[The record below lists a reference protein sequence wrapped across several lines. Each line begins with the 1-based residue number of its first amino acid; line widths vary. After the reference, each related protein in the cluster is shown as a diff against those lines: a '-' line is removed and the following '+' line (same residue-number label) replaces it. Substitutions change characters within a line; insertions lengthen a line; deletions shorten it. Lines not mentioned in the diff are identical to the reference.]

1 MQETD
6 GAELAVT
13 VLAASG
19 VELAFMLHGAHIDPI
34 YQACLE
40 HGIRIVSVRH
50 EAAAGHA
57 AEGYARAG
65 RRLGVALVTAGPGV
79 TNVVTSI
86 ANANLDR
93 TPVLYLAGGAS
104 AAEDEANA
112 LQSGVDQVALARP
125 VTKWAHRVV
134 TTGEIPRL
142 VAQAIRIATTPPAG
156 PVFLEIPADVLH
168 GRADGNLLRT
178 ADGTELAARICPSV
192 QDIEAA
198 LQLLRAAERPAVMAG
213 GDVYASGAWDELRA
227 FASSASLPVF
237 AQYEALGIVPPD
249 DPLWA
254 GTLWQLPLLPRPLQ
268 PDLVLALGVRFGWHA
283 PGFLTL
289 TEAEVVHIEVDPREI
304 GRPRPPRLAI
314 IADCREALDQLTEQV
329 KLAGP
334 FPDRSAWARDVRA
347 AISEGIAAAAV
358 MPPGAVAGI
367 HPYQAAKVI
376 CGELGPDAIIVGDGA
391 FVKHWFDDVIAP
403 SRPGSYFT
411 HGSLGAMGIGL
422 GLAIGARLACP
433 DRTVACVTGDGSA
446 GFSIAEFDTMV
457 RRGIP
462 VVAIVLNNSS
472 WGEPV
477 MPARSGASYPTVGT
491 DLSGTSYAAVAAG
504 FGAFARSVER
514 LEDLAPAI
522 RAAISSGKPACVDV
536 RIAPGFQRAFSMRA
550 LRMS

>member
-13 VLAASG
+13 ALAASG

-79 TNVVTSI
+79 TNIVTSM

-93 TPVLYLAGGAS
+93 TPVLYLAGGAT

-142 VAQAIRIATTPPAG
+142 VAQAVRIATTPPAG

-168 GRADGNLLRT
+168 GRAGGILLRAT
-178 ADGTELAARICPSV
+178 NGTEVAARICPSV
-192 QDIEAA
+192 QDIDAA

-213 GDVYASGAWDELRA
+213 GDVYASGAWNQLRA

-283 PGFLTL
+283 PGFRTL
-289 TEAEVVHIEVDPREI
+289 TEAEIVHIEVDPREI

-314 IADCREALDQLTEQV
+314 IADCREALDQLTERV

-334 FPDRSAWARDVRA
+334 FPDRSGWARDVRA
-347 AISEGIAAAAV
+347 AISEGIAAAV

-367 HPYQAAKVI
+367 HPYQAAKII
-376 CGELGPDAIIVGDGA
+376 CGELGRDAVIVGDGA

-462 VVAIVLNNSS
+462 VVVIVLNNSS

-522 RAAISSGKPACVDV
+522 RDAISSGKPACVDV
-536 RIAPGFQRAFSMRA
+536 RIAPGFQRAFSMGA
-550 LRMS
+550 LRVA